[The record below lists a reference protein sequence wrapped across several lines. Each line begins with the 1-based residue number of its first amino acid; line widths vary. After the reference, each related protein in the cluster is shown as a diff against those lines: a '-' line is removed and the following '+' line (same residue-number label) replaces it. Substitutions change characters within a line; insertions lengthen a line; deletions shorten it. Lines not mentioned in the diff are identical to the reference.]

1 MTNGLFMIKQTLR
14 WIFLTI
20 LVLQGLSACQVKP
33 QHGHAPPHAAADK
46 KNQPHEAEEPAEEE
60 EEMKAAG
67 FVIDLRNLPTLDDI
81 VSELATDRVVYV
93 GEAHTTYGHHL
104 SQLEIIRRLHEM
116 DSNIAIGMEFFQQPF
131 QQHLDDYI
139 AGRLDEKEM
148 LRKTE
153 YYIRWAYDYRHYK
166 PILDYAREHGIPLI
180 ALNLPKEITR
190 KVGAEGMDALTEEER
205 AQIPDDID
213 ESDSRYKKRI
223 KSVFYQHP
231 HGEGRTFENF
241 MQVQLLWDEGM
252 AERAAA
258 YLLQHP
264 KRRLVI
270 LAGIGHLV
278 EGTGIPQRLNR
289 RVPVKSSIVLPAGS
303 VEVRPG
309 VSDFLLY
316 PEDAKL
322 PPAGRMGILLAEGG
336 KAVVRGVLP
345 DSPADQAGLKKE
357 DVILSLNG
365 VSTEMLVDFR
375 IFLMDKN
382 PGDRLDVLVRRKGFF
397 FGENEIVLELE
408 LGE

>member
-1 MTNGLFMIKQTLR
+1 MIKQTLR
-14 WIFLTI
+14 WMFLTI
-20 LVLQGLSACQVKP
+20 LMLQGLSACYAKP
-33 QHGHAPPHAAADK
+33 QHGHVPPAIAGEK
-46 KNQPHEAEEPAEEE
+46 SQPHEAEEAKEEE
-60 EEMKAAG
+60 AEIKTAG
-67 FVIDLRNLPTLDDI
+67 FMIDLRNLPTLDNI
-81 VSELATDRVVYV
+81 ISELATDRVVYV

-104 SQLEIIRRLHEM
+104 SQLEVIRRLHEI
-116 DSNIAIGMEFFQQPF
+116 DPNIAIGMEFFQQPF
-131 QQHLDDYI
+131 QHYLDDYI
-139 AGRLDEKEM
+139 AGNLDEKEM

-180 ALNLPKEITR
+180 ALNLPREITR

-213 ESDSRYKKRI
+213 ESNALYKKRI
-223 KSVFYQHP
+223 KRVFYQHP
-231 HGEGRTFENF
+231 HGEGRSFEHF

-252 AERAAA
+252 AERAAE

-264 KRRLVI
+264 KRRLVV
-270 LAGIGHLV
+270 LAGIGHLTD
-278 EGTGIPQRLNR
+278 GTGIPQRLNR
-289 RVPVKSSIVLPAGS
+289 RVPVKSSIVLPADS

-336 KAVVRGVLP
+336 KSVVRGVLP
-345 DSPADQAGLKKE
+345 GSAADQAGLKKE
-357 DVILSLNG
+357 DLILSLNG
-365 VSTEMLVDFR
+365 VSTEMLADFR
-375 IFLMDKN
+375 IFLMDKK
-382 PGDRLDVLVRRKGFF
+382 PGDQLDVVVRRKGFF
-397 FGENEIVLELE
+397 FGENEIVLKLE